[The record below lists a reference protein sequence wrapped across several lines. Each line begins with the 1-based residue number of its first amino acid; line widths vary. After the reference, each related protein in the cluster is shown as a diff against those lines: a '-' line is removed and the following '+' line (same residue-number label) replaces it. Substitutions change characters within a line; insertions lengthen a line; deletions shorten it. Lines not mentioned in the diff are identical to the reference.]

1 MSSAKGRPGKRGRGR
16 LIAAAVAAGAMLL
29 VGYWPAAEATTSRA
43 QQLDALLRAPGGES
57 RKAQAI
63 EELRKIDST
72 VARDE
77 LKDLADCTDDRVAML
92 ALRALGRANFSG
104 AKTKIAGVYEDETR
118 SDVVRATAL
127 AVWCQLQKDAGRSWA
142 NGKVWVR
149 SHAGTNSL
157 LCEQYAATK
166 ARLWANEA
174 DND

>member
-1 MSSAKGRPGKRGRGR
+1 MRRSGRSRASAGRKAVLAVLAVGVV
-16 LIAAAVAAGAMLL
+16 AVAGF
-29 VGYWPAAEATTSRA
+29 WPAAEATTSRA

-72 VARDE
+72 AARDE

-104 AKTKIAGVYEDETR
+104 ARTKIAGVYEDETR

-149 SHAGTNSL
+149 SYAGTNSL

-166 ARLWANEA
+166 TRLWANEA
-174 DND
+174 DSE